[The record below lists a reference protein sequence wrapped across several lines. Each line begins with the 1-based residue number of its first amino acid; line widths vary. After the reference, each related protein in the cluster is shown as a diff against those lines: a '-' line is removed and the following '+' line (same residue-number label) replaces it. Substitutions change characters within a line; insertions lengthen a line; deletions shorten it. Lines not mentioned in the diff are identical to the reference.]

1 MPASLLGE
9 VERFATGD
17 YAAALAAGAS
27 LDQATR
33 DAVIAK
39 LHAFTGLSEDYLR
52 RADLRVSPDEFRQE
66 LLRDRGLI
74 VGGTDTRFE
83 GHALDRISREAH
95 YDPSDAAIGSAY
107 VSSFNDYVRRVLKY
121 GDDRSYRSEVD
132 DIADKWDY
140 SHQPPGRAG

>member
-1 MPASLLGE
+1 M
-9 VERFATGD
+9 GD

-33 DAVIAK
+33 DAVVAK

-74 VGGTDTRFE
+74 VGATDTRFE
-83 GHALDRISREAH
+83 GHTLDRHEPQGALRS
-95 YDPSDAAIGSAY
+95 
-107 VSSFNDYVRRVLKY
+107 VRRGHRL
-121 GDDRSYRSEVD
+121 GLCLEFQRLCASGAEV
-132 DIADKWDY
+132 WR
-140 SHQPPGRAG
+140 G